1 MLNINPIV
9 LIINGVL
16 LLPDAVNILVKIGL
30 IKVNTVP
37 KITIIKYSWAILI
50 TSLSPKL
57 KKLTRDVLNTKI
69 INVYIIA
76 RAILINILFAMY
88 LSLSLLSLLP
98 MAWDTPTS
106 TPTFD
111 M

>member
-37 KITIIKYSWAILI
+37 RITIIKYS
-50 TSLSPKL
+50 
-57 KKLTRDVLNTKI
+57 
-69 INVYIIA
+69 
-76 RAILINILFAMY
+76 
-88 LSLSLLSLLP
+88 
-98 MAWDTPTS
+98 
-106 TPTFD
+106 
-111 M
+111 